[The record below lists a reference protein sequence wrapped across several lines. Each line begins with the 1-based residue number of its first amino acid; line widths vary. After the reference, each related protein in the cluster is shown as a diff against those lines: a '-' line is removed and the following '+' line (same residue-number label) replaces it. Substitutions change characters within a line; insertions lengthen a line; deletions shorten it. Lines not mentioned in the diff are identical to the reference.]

1 MKSSY
6 KDVFIIF
13 FLIIISALLY
23 TTFSNSAKNN
33 KYNLNTDN
41 SSITKNT
48 SSNSKFLKNNDYS
61 YLSPELQ
68 KKDSYTL
75 IIIGDSMVDVMGE
88 NFDSLRD
95 SLKAHYPNTTF
106 GIFNYGFGST
116 TLESLMDRLT
126 TVTENEGNKYSP
138 VLSRQF
144 DIIIIESFGHNPLIK
159 NGLESGLIQQEK
171 ILSEA
176 VNRISNEHQNSLII
190 FLATIGANSEKYADG
205 IKSMKNNNSTEMA
218 EIRNTF
224 IENHIKFAE
233 EHNIPI
239 IDVYNNTLNESGTTA
254 EKYIDPD
261 SWIHPSDTGIDYIS
275 QTIADYLYQK
285 GIIPRN

>member
-61 YLSPELQ
+61 YLSPQLQ